1 MDIFF
6 QIIIVLLLSGFIAGL
21 LSGLL
26 GIGGGVMM
34 VPVMFL
40 LLTDLGYSQYAMAIA
55 VATSA
60 AVIIPTAISG
70 TMRHH
75 RTEGICW
82 RIAIILGVFGII
94 GSVGGSI
101 LSVYMP
107 ATLHVILF
115 SSFLSLMALWM
126 ILKKSPRL
134 SDYKISE
141 SNLVFAALG
150 IFVGIAAGMFGVGGG
165 IIITPVLTTLVGYQ
179 IHRASGISLATMVLT
194 ASGTAISYIYLGW
207 GTEGLYPYSLGYVN
221 ILFAALL
228 ICTSVPA
235 AQLGVI
241 LNHKSPERILNGIFI
256 GLLLFIAVR
265 MLVSA

>member
-1 MDIFF
+1 MEIFF
-6 QIIIVLLLSGFIAGL
+6 QIIIVLLLSGLIAGL

-26 GIGGGVMM
+26 GIGGGVLM

-40 LLTDLGYSQYAMAIA
+40 LLTDLGYSQYAMAMA

-60 AVIIPTAISG
+60 AVIIPTAIGG
-70 TMRHH
+70 TMRHY

-82 RIAIILGVFGII
+82 RIAIILGVFGIV
-94 GSVGGSI
+94 GSVAGSI
-101 LSVYMP
+101 LSLYIPPM
-107 ATLHVILF
+107 LHIISF
-115 SSFLSLMALWM
+115 SSFLFLMILWM
-126 ILKKSPRL
+126 LLKRSPKM
-134 SDYKISE
+134 SDLHLSE

-150 IFVGIAAGMFGVGGG
+150 VFVGVAAGMFGVGGG
-165 IIITPVLTTLVGYQ
+165 IIITPILTTLLGYQ

-207 GTEGLYPYSLGYVN
+207 GIEGLYPYSLGYVN

-241 LNHKSPERILNGIFI
+241 LNHRAPEKILNGIFI
-256 GLLLFIAVR
+256 GLLLFIAIR
-265 MLVSA
+265 MLLSA

>member
-1 MDIFF
+1 MEILF
-6 QIIIVLLLSGFIAGL
+6 QIIIVLLLSGIIAGL

-26 GIGGGVMM
+26 GIGGGVLM
-34 VPVMFL
+34 VPVIYL
-40 LLTDLGYSQYAMAIA
+40 LLTDLGYSQYAMAMA

-82 RIAIILGVFGII
+82 RIVIILGVFGII
-94 GSVGGSI
+94 GSVVGSI

-107 ATLHVILF
+107 AALHVISF
-115 SSFLSLMALWM
+115 SAFLLLMAVWM
-126 ILKKSPRL
+126 LLKKSQKL
-134 SDYKISE
+134 INYQISE
-141 SNLVFAALG
+141 SNLIFAVLG

-165 IIITPVLTTLVGYQ
+165 IIITPVLTSLIGYH

-194 ASGTAISYIYLGW
+194 AGGTAISYIYLGW
-207 GTEGLYPYSLGYVN
+207 GVEGLYPYSLGYVN
-221 ILFAALL
+221 ILFGALL

-235 AQLGVI
+235 AQAGVI
-241 LNHKSPERILNGIFI
+241 LNHRTPEKILNGIFI
-256 GLLLFIAVR
+256 GLLLFIAIR